1 MKENKKSKKPFE
13 VTRITSNNV
22 IIYLVNRFKYISLEG
37 KPIPTELRAEATK
50 LQKELNFD
58 EAQPGT

>member
-37 KPIPTELRAEATK
+37 KPIPTELCAEATK